1 VWCATA
7 AVESSSKI
15 WGVQLAQAPTAHDSW
30 SDDSVVT
37 SPNVTMAEGLATG
50 AGFDLPLRIVRE
62 SLDEFLSICSGANI
76 MRTQLQAL

>member
-1 VWCATA
+1 
-7 AVESSSKI
+7 
-15 WGVQLAQAPTAHDSW
+15 
-30 SDDSVVT
+30 
-37 SPNVTMAEGLATG
+37 MAEGLATG